1 MHALRFTEWN
11 SPAHV
16 ECALTEDGWTFRIT
30 QDGEPTAT
38 GTLSF
43 ATKA

>member
-1 MHALRFTEWN
+1 MEL
-11 SPAHV
+11 PAQV
-16 ECALTEDGWTFRIT
+16 ECAPAEDGWTFRIT

-43 ATKA
+43 ATEA